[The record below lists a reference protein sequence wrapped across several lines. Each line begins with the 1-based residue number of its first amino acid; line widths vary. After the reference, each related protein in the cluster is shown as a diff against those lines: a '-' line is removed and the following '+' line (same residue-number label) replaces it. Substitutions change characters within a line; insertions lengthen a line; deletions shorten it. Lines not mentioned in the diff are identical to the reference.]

1 MSVTLEEAVR
11 NPGAIDSSIV
21 YQVGDPWTETSIKWD
36 RDLIARKG
44 TKYVTQIECLNMAD
58 YESLANTAAEA
69 LIRQGVYCEIS
80 SSDTSARHAMRCIGD
95 DFIAD
100 LNGTSKTAVFR
111 CDNKHRHELFEKW
124 RLMYHRPSS
133 FRYGSWFYLNGR
145 GEIESSVMK
154 IRNDTIKLTD
164 EMYPF
169 IDGGIDNF
177 IKGYLA
183 SQSMVLVMIGAPG
196 TGKSSFIRYML
207 NKFFNNHEAC
217 VAYDPQLVN
226 SDDFYR
232 YFLDEYKIAILE
244 DADVT
249 IESRDR
255 GNMHMHRLLN
265 VSEGIFDTSHHKL
278 VITTNISD
286 ISHID
291 KALMRPGRCYD
302 VIDFRHMTTNE
313 ANVVRG
319 QLGFD
324 DLPDNGR
331 TGYPLSEVFGNKKPA
346 LAPQKIGMVA

>member
-1 MSVTLEEAVR
+1 MTSYA
-11 NPGAIDSSIV
+11 NSGGISSSIT
-21 YQVGDPWTETSIKWD
+21 YTVGDAWTESVIRWE

-44 TKYVTQIECLNMAD
+44 KKYTTQIECLNIAD
-58 YESLANTAAEA
+58 YETLFNTVSET
-69 LIRQGVYCEIS
+69 LISQGVYCETLS
-80 SSDTSARHAMRCIGD
+80 SEGSEKSMMKCIGD
-95 DFIAD
+95 DFVVEINSANK
-100 LNGTSKTAVFR
+100 LATLR
-111 CDNKHRHELFEKW
+111 CDNGHRHELFEKW
-124 RLMYHRPSS
+124 RSMYHRPSS
-133 FRYGSWFYLNGR
+133 FRYGSWFYLNSR
-145 GEIESSVMK
+145 GQIESSVMK
-154 IRNDTIKLTD
+154 IRNDPIKLTD

-169 IDGGIDNF
+169 INGGIDSF

-196 TGKSSFIRYML
+196 TGKSSLIRYMI
-207 NKFFNNHEAC
+207 NKYFNNHEAC

-232 YFLDEYKIAILE
+232 YFLDEFKIAILE

-291 KALMRPGRCYD
+291 KALIRPGRCYD
-302 VIDFRHMTTNE
+302 VVDFRHMTTSE

-319 QLGFD
+319 QLKLD
-324 DLPDNGR
+324 DLADNGR
-331 TGYPLSEVFGNKKPA
+331 TGYPLSEVFGNNKPA
-346 LAPQKIGMVA
+346 LMPQRIGMVA